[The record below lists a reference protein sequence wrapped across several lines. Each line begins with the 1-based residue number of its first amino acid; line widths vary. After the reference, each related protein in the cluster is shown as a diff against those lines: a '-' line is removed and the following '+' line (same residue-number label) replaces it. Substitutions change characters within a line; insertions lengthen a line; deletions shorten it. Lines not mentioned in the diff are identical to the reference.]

1 MRKFLRKTQKIGAP
15 TSALRNASKSS
26 SSNSESSSPSSR
38 DVSEERSGRSF
49 YSENEKEI
57 DRLKKRSLKD
67 TARIR
72 SSKMLS
78 RAGNKNKITALALE
92 KITFTGELP
101 TTPLKHKSQAKS
113 RSDQEFTKILTQK
126 VP

>member
-1 MRKFLRKTQKIGAP
+1 MRKFLRKTQKIGAS

-72 SSKMLS
+72 STLPAKCLAG
-78 RAGNKNKITALALE
+78 RATKT
-92 KITFTGELP
+92 
-101 TTPLKHKSQAKS
+101 KSYCASLGK
-113 RSDQEFTKILTQK
+113 DNIYVHDK
-126 VP
+126 VKKRGTSNHPAEAQVAS

>member
-1 MRKFLRKTQKIGAP
+1 MRKFLRKTQKIGAS

-92 KITFTGELP
+92 KITFTCMI
-101 TTPLKHKSQAKS
+101 K
-113 RSDQEFTKILTQK
+113 
-126 VP
+126 

>member
-1 MRKFLRKTQKIGAP
+1 MRKFLLKTQKIGAS

-49 YSENEKEI
+49 YSENEKEKI

-72 SSKMLS
+72 SLCQQS
-78 RAGNKNKITALALE
+78 A
-92 KITFTGELP
+92 
-101 TTPLKHKSQAKS
+101 
-113 RSDQEFTKILTQK
+113 
-126 VP
+126 

>member
-1 MRKFLRKTQKIGAP
+1 VLGTACYFISDEWREAEMR
-15 TSALRNASKSS
+15 ALPFQMPKEYADAKVSTENPKNRSPDFSPPKCVQVFFVEF
-26 SSNSESSSPSSR
+26 ESSSPSSR

-78 RAGNKNKITALALE
+78 RAGNKNKITALALD
-92 KITFTGELP
+92 I
-101 TTPLKHKSQAKS
+101 
-113 RSDQEFTKILTQK
+113 
-126 VP
+126 

>member
-1 MRKFLRKTQKIGAP
+1 
-15 TSALRNASKSS
+15 
-26 SSNSESSSPSSR
+26 
-38 DVSEERSGRSF
+38 VSEERSGRSF
-49 YSENEKEI
+49 YSENEKEKI

-92 KITFTGELP
+92 KITFTCMI
-101 TTPLKHKSQAKS
+101 K
-113 RSDQEFTKILTQK
+113 
-126 VP
+126 